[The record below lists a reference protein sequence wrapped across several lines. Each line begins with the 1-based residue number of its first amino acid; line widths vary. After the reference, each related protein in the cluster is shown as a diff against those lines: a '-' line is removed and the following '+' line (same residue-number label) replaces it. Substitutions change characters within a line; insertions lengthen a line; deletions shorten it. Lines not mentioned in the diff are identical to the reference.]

1 MSRRPNYY
9 NQKTSLKS
17 RLATINK
24 TYVED
29 WEQPLHFAVHWYALS
44 FWKLLHKNSISFNG
58 KNIPTFLESLYLLL
72 SMKCVRQESKT

>member
-1 MSRRPNYY
+1 MSRRPIYY
-9 NQKTSLKS
+9 HQKTSLKS

-44 FWKLLHKNSISFNG
+44 KVFGNYY
-58 KNIPTFLESLYLLL
+58 T
-72 SMKCVRQESKT
+72 KTA